1 MSEIPQIKDFHQFHE
16 AFNEYDYN
24 VTIFRGVRDWKYELK
39 PRVARITDFNYHSDW
54 SLEKKERDLLRIFK
68 ERAIPHLKYNPSN
81 EWDWL
86 AIAQHFRLP
95 TRLLDWSRNPL
106 VAAYFAVEKNNN
118 KDSAIYALTYPHY
131 LDVDTINENKDPF
144 KFGIFTKFI
153 PPHITNRITAQEG
166 VFTIREDP
174 TRPLKT
180 SGELKIDKFIIDNNF
195 KRELKKI
202 LYHYGI
208 HQASLFPDLESIAN
222 HIEWMKRDVHD
233 IEEHSILSHNQKTF
247 EDRKI

>member
-1 MSEIPQIKDFHQFHE
+1 MNVILNIKNFDEFHKSFNIYDF
-16 AFNEYDYN
+16 NM
-24 VTIFRGVRDWKYELK
+24 TIFRGVRDCSYELK
-39 PRVARITDFNYHSDW
+39 PRVARIKDFNYPSDW
-54 SLEKKERDLLRIFK
+54 SLEKIEKDLLRIFK
-68 ERAIPHLKYNPSN
+68 ERAIPYLKYIPKN

-86 AIAQHFRLP
+86 AIAQHYRLP

-106 VAAYFAVEKNNN
+106 VAAYFAVEKDNG

-131 LDVDTINENKDPF
+131 LDVDTIQQYMDPF

-153 PPHITNRITAQEG
+153 PPHITSRITAQEG
-166 VFTIREDP
+166 VFTIRQDP

-180 SGELKIDKFIIDNNF
+180 SGNLRIDTFIIDNNF

-208 HQASLFPDLESIAN
+208 HKASLFPDLESIAN
-222 HIEWMKRDVHD
+222 HIEWMKRKVYD
-233 IEEHSILSHNQKTF
+233 I
-247 EDRKI
+247 D